1 MRRKWSNDSS
11 QIFLTVRSSWIFQKM
26 LRKKLK
32 NDALSRNGKKVK
44 DRAKKKK
51 IVEFFRIDDFLYLS
65 KNIKKKV
72 KKWWNTID
80 LCLDPLK
87 NIENRKMM
95 IDLCLDLS
103 KDRRIESIIIGYLSA
118 SDQKKMIDVKFF
130 QGWHVAWFLRIIPD
144 SIFKSIPLI
153 NPRKSKSLSNFADV

>member
-1 MRRKWSNDSS
+1 
-11 QIFLTVRSSWIFQKM
+11 M

-80 LCLDPLK
+80 FCLDPLK

-103 KDRRIESIIIGYLSA
+103 KDGRIESIIIGYLSA
-118 SDQKKMIDVKFF
+118 SDRKKMIDVKFF

-144 SIFKSIPLI
+144 SIFKSTPLI